1 MGERI
6 GSHRIR
12 FGKETGLFELVH
24 PGLPGWGYGAGWGR
38 LGKVTRPHLQSAK
51 AAAAVCQSPGTTWPV
66 PYPWIPVAIQLHPRP
81 AEKPQHKPRTAK
93 GSSQHMSVGRQGNIA
108 PRMEWTSELVREADW
123 RQRSR

>member
-1 MGERI
+1 MVERI

-12 FGKETGLFELVH
+12 FGQETGLFPLVH
-24 PGLPGWGYGAGWGR
+24 PGLPGWGSGAGWGR
-38 LGKVTRPHLQSAK
+38 LGKVTRPH
-51 AAAAVCQSPGTTWPV
+51 TWPA

-93 GSSQHMSVGRQGNIA
+93 GSNQHMSVGRQGHIA
-108 PRMEWTSELVREADW
+108 PHMERASELVSGPDW